1 MRLSVTQTRP
11 LTVAFLAFDRFQLL
25 DITGPLQTFATASEL
40 NGAPAYRPIVVS
52 SGGGLVASSSGVRLD
67 TLSFRQA
74 AQLRIDTVIVPGGAG
89 VHAASR
95 DPRLVTWV
103 TRRAAL
109 ARRAGSVCTGAFL
122 VAAAGLVDG
131 RSVTTHWR
139 ECDRLARRFPQV
151 RLDADAI
158 FVREGKIFTAA
169 GVTAG
174 IDLALAL
181 VEEDLGRA
189 LAMRVARHLVVYA
202 RRPGGQSQY
211 SETLRMQSADD
222 GTFDALHQWI
232 AANLHADL
240 SVDALAAR
248 AGMSAR
254 HFARVYRAKT
264 GVTPAKAV
272 ARLRLEAARRQLE
285 TAQTRVGTVAHES
298 GFGDADRLRRA
309 FQRHLGVSPRAYR
322 TGFAA

>member
-1 MRLSVTQTRP
+1 MARTTPSMI
-11 LTVAFLAFDRFQLL
+11 AFLAFDRFQLL
-25 DITGPLQTFATASEL
+25 DITGPLQTFATASDL
-40 NGAPAYRPIVVS
+40 NGVSNYRTVVVS
-52 SGGGLVASSSGVRLD
+52 RRGGLVASSSGVRLD
-67 TLSFRQA
+67 TLSFKQVARM
-74 AQLRIDTVIVPGGAG
+74 RIDTLIVPGGPG
-89 VHAASR
+89 VHDAARDSR
-95 DPRLVTWV
+95 TIAWV
-103 TRRAAL
+103 THHTGR

-122 VAAAGLVDG
+122 VATAGLLDG
-131 RSVTTHWR
+131 RPVTTHWR
-139 ECDRLARRFPQV
+139 ECERLARRFPAV
-151 RLDADAI
+151 RLDADAL
-158 FVREGKIFTAA
+158 FVRDGKMFTAA

-181 VEEDLGRA
+181 VEEDLGRS

-211 SETLRMQSADD
+211 SETLRIQSADD
-222 GTFDALHQWI
+222 GSFDALHQWI

-240 SVDALAAR
+240 SVDALAAH

-264 GVTPAKAV
+264 GVTPARAV

-285 TAQTRVGTVAHES
+285 TAQSRVGTVAQDS

-309 FQRHLGVSPRAYR
+309 FHRHLGVSPRAYR
-322 TGFAA
+322 TGFAV

>member
-1 MRLSVTQTRP
+1 MPRTQP
-11 LTVAFLAFDRFQLL
+11 LTIAFLAFDRFQLL

-40 NGAPAYRPIVVS
+40 NGAPAYCPIVVS
-52 SGGGLVASSSGVRLD
+52 RGGGLVASSSGVRLD
-67 TLSFRQA
+67 TLSFKQA
-74 AQLRIDTVIVPGGAG
+74 AQRRIDTLIVPGGPG
-89 VHAASR
+89 VHDMSR
-95 DPRLVTWV
+95 DHRMIAWV
-103 TRRAAL
+103 QRRATA

-122 VAAAGLVDG
+122 VAAAGLLDG
-131 RSVTTHWR
+131 RPVTTHWR
-139 ECDRLARRFPQV
+139 ECERLARRFPQM

-211 SETLRMQSADD
+211 SETLRVQSADD

-232 AANLHADL
+232 AANLDADL
-240 SVDALAAR
+240 SVEALALR

-264 GVTPAKAV
+264 GITPAKAV

-322 TGFAA
+322 TGFAV

>member
-1 MRLSVTQTRP
+1 MRHKPPRTI
-11 LTVAFLAFDRFQLL
+11 AFLAFDRFQLL
-25 DITGPLQTFATASEL
+25 DITGPLQSFATASEL
-40 NGAPAYRPIVVS
+40 SGAPAYRPIVVS
-52 SGGGLVASSSGVRLD
+52 CNGGLVASSSGLQIQTVSFQQAARLTAD
-67 TLSFRQA
+67 TL
-74 AQLRIDTVIVPGGAG
+74 VVPGGPG
-89 VHAASR
+89 VHDASR
-95 DPRLVTWV
+95 DPRHVDWV
-103 TRRAAL
+103 RRRAAA

-122 VAAAGLVDG
+122 VAATGLLDG
-131 RSVTTHWR
+131 RAATTHWR
-139 ECDRLARRFPQV
+139 ECRRLAERFPQV
-151 RLDADAI
+151 RVDADAI
-158 FVREGKIFTAA
+158 FIRDGRLFTSA

-181 VEEDLGRA
+181 IEEDLGRA

-202 RRPGGQSQY
+202 RRPGGQSQF
-211 SETLRMQSADD
+211 SETLRAQSADD

-232 AANLHADL
+232 AANLDGDL
-240 SVDALAAR
+240 SVEALAAR

-285 TAQTRVGTVAHES
+285 GAEARIGTVAHAA
-298 GFGDADRLRRA
+298 GFGDPDRLRRT

-322 TGFAA
+322 AGFAA

>member
-1 MRLSVTQTRP
+1 MTRTQP
-11 LTVAFLAFDRFQLL
+11 LTIAFLAFDRFQLL
-25 DITGPLQTFATASEL
+25 DITGPLQTFASASEL
-40 NGAPAYRPIVVS
+40 NGAATYRPIIVS
-52 SGGGLVASSSGVRLD
+52 RSGGLVASSSGVRLD
-67 TLSFRQA
+67 TLSFKQA
-74 AQLRIDTVIVPGGAG
+74 AQLRFDTLIVPGGPG
-89 VHAASR
+89 VHDAAR
-95 DPRLVTWV
+95 DQRMIAWV
-103 TRRAAL
+103 QRHATA

-122 VAAAGLVDG
+122 VAATGLLDG

-158 FVREGKIFTAA
+158 FVREGKVFTAA

-232 AANLHADL
+232 ATNLHADL
-240 SVDALAAR
+240 SVEALAAR

-264 GVTPAKAV
+264 GITPAKAV

-309 FQRHLGVSPRAYR
+309 FQRHLGVSPRTYR